1 LRLVNANA
9 FLLVAAAAVLLSCRQ
24 ADAAPFPTVDRG
36 KLRISLTRSACYGTC
51 PDYKVTIDGR
61 GHVIFSTREDSLPGA
76 PEARREFNPFP
87 YVVAP
92 GRREYRVD
100 PKLVDAL
107 LQKFRDANFFEL
119 KDDYSAQITDN
130 PTYAVVV
137 DTGNGK
143 KQVIDYVGRKAG
155 MPAVVTQLED
165 AVDEVAQTGRWV
177 SGANG
182 LVEALEKE
190 RFDFHSEEAAQI
202 LVRSIETGGDQ
213 THVELISRGA
223 PLELPSPGGPY
234 RTKGPFGSVALLT
247 SIREGRATLFKELVR
262 RGWLKRT
269 NSQQVADTFVQSAAG
284 CNPELADAAI
294 AAGISVDTPSSHGG
308 DGFLSE
314 GGDSALGS
322 LAQSYSCDD
331 EMNRLGTAS
340 RLLELGANPNQRDDA
355 GKTAIFGVENLELL
369 NLLLA
374 NGANTE
380 AIDNKGNSSVYDTWT
395 DEIVLRLLQ
404 AGASLKGSYE
414 GKTLW
419 EQMKE
424 RPMPKVKAWLADH
437 PAALAAAKSK

>member
-1 LRLVNANA
+1 MRVVSAKAILIILG
-9 FLLVAAAAVLLSCRQ
+9 LEAAACQQMGSAH
-24 ADAAPFPTVDRG
+24 FPPVDRE
-36 KLRISLTRSACYGTC
+36 KLTISLTRSACYGTC

-61 GHVIFSTREDSLPGA
+61 GRVLFSTREDSLPGA
-76 PEARREFNPFP
+76 SKAHREFNPFP

-92 GRREYRVD
+92 GRREYWVD

-107 LQKFRDANFFEL
+107 LQKFRHANFFSL
-119 KDDYSAQITDN
+119 KDNYSAQITDN
-130 PTYAVVV
+130 PTYALEV

-177 SGANG
+177 RGDNG
-182 LVEALEKE
+182 LVETIEKE
-190 RFDFHSEEAAQI
+190 GFDFHSEEAVRI

-213 THVELISRGA
+213 THVDLISRGA

-234 RTKGPFGSVALLT
+234 GTKGPYGSVALLT
-247 SIREGRATLFKELVR
+247 AIWEGRATLFGELVR

-269 NSQQVADTFVQSAAG
+269 NSKQFADTFVQSAAG

-294 AAGISVDTPSSHGG
+294 AAGISVDVASSHGG

-322 LAQSYSCDD
+322 LAQSYNCDD
-331 EMNRLGTAS
+331 EMKRLRTAS
-340 RLLELGANPNQRDDA
+340 RLLALGANPNQRDDA
-355 GKTAIFGVENLELL
+355 GKTAIFGVDNLELL

-374 NGANTE
+374 NGADPR
-380 AIDNKGNSSVYDTWT
+380 AIDNKGNSAVFDSWT

-404 AGASLKGSYE
+404 TGASLKGSYE

-419 EQMKE
+419 EKMKE

-437 PAALAAAKSK
+437 PAALAAAKAK